1 MEGDKLRR
9 HLIQFFRWQLEQGYI
24 DTEDKMYVPYEVAE
38 KYLDERGI
46 DYDLSASGLLR
57 REIEAKRFLIKSV
70 LDNSTVTIDDK
81 DQEHYSLT
89 ETQLDNLVKI
99 YLRDTWKLEIID

>member
-24 DTEDKMYVPYEVAE
+24 DTEDKMYIPYEVAE
-38 KYLDERGI
+38 KYLDEKSI
-46 DYDLSASGLLR
+46 DYDLSTYELLR
-57 REIEAKRFLIKSV
+57 KEIETKTFLIKSI

-89 ETQLDNLVKI
+89 ETQLDNLIKTLLPK
-99 YLRDTWKLEIID
+99 YLVAQNN